1 MPGNKNDLFSVY
13 RKKVIPSIH
22 FKKIRVNL
30 TLIFLYMRMGKE
42 VFLAILHIS
51 VTLGAKPE
59 FQIRIVQI
67 RASAHRT
74 FMLVKRSVRAAH
86 LRRGCLRTKIA
97 LALDL

>member
-22 FKKIRVNL
+22 FKKIRVIL

-42 VFLAILHIS
+42 VFLAIL
-51 VTLGAKPE
+51 LGAKPE

-86 LRRGCLRTKIA
+86 LRRGRLRTKIA